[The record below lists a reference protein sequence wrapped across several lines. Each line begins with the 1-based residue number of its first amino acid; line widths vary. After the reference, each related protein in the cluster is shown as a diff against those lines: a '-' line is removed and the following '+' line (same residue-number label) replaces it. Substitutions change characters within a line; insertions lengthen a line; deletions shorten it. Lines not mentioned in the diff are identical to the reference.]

1 MRWGE
6 LNSLRD
12 AYKKSFHET
21 SFCGLNTALYDAH
34 MLISVV
40 KCRRFKK
47 NLLPVSYTLKKEIER
62 FLETLVATKLY
73 GVIFENNQLDAQFF
87 FMAARNM

>member
-1 MRWGE
+1 V
-6 LNSLRD
+6 S
-12 AYKKSFHET
+12 
-21 SFCGLNTALYDAH
+21 ALQ
-34 MLISVV
+34 
-40 KCRRFKK
+40 K